1 MLYIFKIILILFST
15 SCTSSKDSYQYF
27 TNCEKYNDSFNE
39 IVTCGFKNIQT
50 ECKKNKECK
59 LLDSRLSKNLNN
71 LNNMVQNNEISE
83 NEAMF
88 RYLQI
93 IETTEIKKDL
103 IKKMHFRNFNHY
115 KINYLN
121 PLDCVGSY
129 SSLCYYNELY

>member
-1 MLYIFKIILILFST
+1 MTYIFKIILLLFLT

-27 TNCEKYNDSFNE
+27 TNCEKFNTSFNE
-39 IVTCGFKNIQT
+39 IVTCGFKTIQT
-50 ECKKNKECK
+50 ECKKIEECK

-71 LNNMVQNNEISE
+71 LNIMVQNNEISE

-103 IKKMHFRNFNHY
+103 IKKMHFRNFNHSN
-115 KINYLN
+115 INYIN
-121 PLDCVGSY
+121 PLDCFSSY
-129 SSLCYYNELY
+129 SSFCY